1 VSSRCLAFF
10 NNSKAMKKWITE
22 NILLL
27 AAILLVAGA
36 IVCSMNTDQA
46 LDYWLGQPIS
56 SISRFEFLFYYV
68 LMLVYLR

>member
-1 VSSRCLAFF
+1 
-10 NNSKAMKKWITE
+10 MKKWITE